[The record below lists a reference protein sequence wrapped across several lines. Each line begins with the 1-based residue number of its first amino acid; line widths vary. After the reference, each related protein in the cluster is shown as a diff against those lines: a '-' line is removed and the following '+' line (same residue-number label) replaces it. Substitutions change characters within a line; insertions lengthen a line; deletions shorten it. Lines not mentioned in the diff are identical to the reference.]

1 MSEERKQSLIIT
13 AYEGRETANEVYK
26 TVRQLE
32 KDRKVDLKAAMVILR
47 KKNGKLKVVQ
57 KRKAVSGWGGAAL
70 GTGLALLLGAATGG
84 VLAGAVIGGVVGGF
98 GRKKRHQAKGFLEA
112 KLGVD
117 DSALAVLIND
127 ADWEAVRDLTEQY
140 SGEIMALELTDQ
152 AAMQVSALAANEE
165 VADAIAE
172 EVEMEEDIEE

>member
-84 VLAGAVIGGVVGGF
+84 VLAGAVIGGVIGGF
-98 GRKKRHQAKGFLEA
+98 GRKKRNRARHFLED

-117 DSALAVLIND
+117 DSALAVLITD
-127 ADWEAVRDLTEQY
+127 ADWEAVRDRIEHY
-140 SGEIMALELTDQ
+140 GGEIMAIELTDQ
-152 AAMQVSALAANEE
+152 AAMQISALAANEE
-165 VADAIAE
+165 VADAVAE
-172 EVEMEEDIEE
+172 EVEMEEEVEE